1 MRIKLVSC
9 LLLFGALLSARA
21 QEPATALNVLPD
33 TTTPSHL
40 SGDAPSLATQ
50 SDPDYRNV
58 LIGGATF
65 GASFDTA
72 GYTEANGNTASDAR
86 FFGQPSIAFRQ
97 TSRTANWTLSYT
109 PGVSVSQHD
118 TSSTQYTQNM
128 AADGFWR
135 VTPRLT
141 LHARQDY
148 SISTNPF
155 ETVGRVALLPD
166 LGGYFGPNYD
176 GVIPSSKRTGLV
188 SNADINYR
196 LTAHLG
202 VGITG
207 GFQQFNYSSLDN
219 SQLAQSGLVDST
231 VVNGSIY
238 VSDEISKRQ
247 TLGLQAAYMDIY
259 STGMQQSRVQVPA
272 VLLFD
277 TVRFTP
283 HAVLTVYAGPEYARS
298 SGLVPLPLPIT
309 PPVTAAVSQRDW
321 HPTAG
326 VTYAWSGTQDAL
338 VIDFS
343 RRVSSGGGLMSANTM
358 TYGNAA
364 FRSRLSRRWT
374 SEARVS
380 VDNQEALDLFGQ
392 NTYFRTIWTGGG
404 LVREVN
410 RSFSI
415 RLDGAYINQTGSGL
429 GFMPGNHGL
438 VQITFDVHFMKGLS
452 R

>member
-1 MRIKLVSC
+1 MRIKLISC

-21 QEPATALNVLPD
+21 QEPAAALNVLPD
-33 TTTPSHL
+33 TTAPSHL

-58 LIGGATF
+58 LVGGATF

-72 GYTEANGNTASDAR
+72 GYTDANGNTVSDVR
-86 FFGQPSIAFRQ
+86 VFGQPSIAFRQ
-97 TSRTANWTLSYT
+97 TYPTANWTLSYT

-118 TSSTQYTQNM
+118 TNSTEFTHNM
-128 AADGFWR
+128 AADGFWK

-176 GVIPSSKRTGLV
+176 GVIPYSKRTALV

-196 LTAHLG
+196 LTPHLG

-219 SQLAQSGLVDST
+219 SQLAAADLINST
-231 VVNGSIY
+231 VVNGSVY
-238 VSDEISKRQ
+238 LSDEISKKQ
-247 TLGLQAAYMDIY
+247 TLGVQAAYMDIY
-259 STGMQQSRVQVPA
+259 SYGMQQSRVQVPA
-272 VLLFD
+272 LLLFD

-298 SGLVPLPLPIT
+298 SGLVAPC
-309 PPVTAAVSQRDW
+309 Q
-321 HPTAG
+321 
-326 VTYAWSGTQDAL
+326 
-338 VIDFS
+338 S
-343 RRVSSGGGLMSANTM
+343 RR
-358 TYGNAA
+358 
-364 FRSRLSRRWT
+364 RSRRPSRN
-374 SEARVS
+374 V
-380 VDNQEALDLFGQ
+380 
-392 NTYFRTIWTGGG
+392 TGTP
-404 LVREVN
+404 RPE
-410 RSFSI
+410 
-415 RLDGAYINQTGSGL
+415 
-429 GFMPGNHGL
+429 
-438 VQITFDVHFMKGLS
+438 
-452 R
+452 

>member
-1 MRIKLVSC
+1 MRIKLISC

-50 SDPDYRNV
+50 SDPDYRNILV
-58 LIGGATF
+58 GSATF

-72 GYTEANGNTASDAR
+72 GYTDANGNTAGDVR

-97 TSRTANWTLSYT
+97 TTPTANWTLSYT
-109 PGVSVSQHD
+109 PGVKCQPARYKLHSVHAKYGGRWVLEGDAASDTACATGLQH
-118 TSSTQYTQNM
+118 
-128 AADGFWR
+128 
-135 VTPRLT
+135 
-141 LHARQDY
+141 LHQ
-148 SISTNPF
+148 SI

-202 VGITG
+202 LGITG

-219 SQLAQSGLVDST
+219 SQLAAADLINST
-231 VVNGSIY
+231 VVNGSVY
-238 VSDEISKRQ
+238 LSDQISKRQ

-259 STGMQQSRVQVPA
+259 SYGMQQSRVQVPA
-272 VLLFD
+272 MLLFD
-277 TVRFTP
+277 TVKFTP
-283 HAVLTVYAGPEYARS
+283 HAVLTVYAGPQYARS

-309 PPVTAAVSQRDW
+309 PPIMASVSQHDW

-338 VIDFS
+338 VFDFS
-343 RRVSSGGGLMSANTM
+343 RRVSSGG
-358 TYGNAA
+358 
-364 FRSRLSRRWT
+364 
-374 SEARVS
+374 
-380 VDNQEALDLFGQ
+380 D
-392 NTYFRTIWTGGG
+392 
-404 LVREVN
+404 
-410 RSFSI
+410 
-415 RLDGAYINQTGSGL
+415 
-429 GFMPGNHGL
+429 
-438 VQITFDVHFMKGLS
+438 
-452 R
+452 

>member
-1 MRIKLVSC
+1 MRIKLIAC
-9 LLLFGALLSARA
+9 LLLFGALLTARA
-21 QEPATALNVLPD
+21 QEPSVALNVLPD
-33 TTTPSHL
+33 ATTPSHP

-50 SDPDYRNV
+50 SDPDYRNILV
-58 LIGGATF
+58 GSATF

-72 GYTEANGNTASDAR
+72 GYTDANGNTVGNAR

-97 TSRTANWTLSYT
+97 TYPTANWTLSYT

-118 TSSTQYTQNM
+118 TGSTQYTQNM
-128 AADGFWR
+128 AADGFWKA
-135 VTPRLT
+135 TPRLT

-188 SNADINYR
+188 SNADISYR
-196 LTAHLG
+196 LTPHIA

-207 GFQQFNYSSLDN
+207 GFQQFNYSSLDTT
-219 SQLAQSGLVDST
+219 QLAAADLIDST
-231 VVNGSIY
+231 VVNGSIFI
-238 VSDEISKRQ
+238 SDEISKKQ
-247 TLGLQAAYMDIY
+247 TLGVQAAYIDIY
-259 STGMQQSRVQVPA
+259 SYGEQQSRVQAPA
-272 VLLFD
+272 LLLFD

-298 SGLVPLPLPIT
+298 SGLGSVVQHNLY
-309 PPVTAAVSQRDW
+309 
-321 HPTAG
+321 PTIG
-326 VTYAWSGTQDAL
+326 VTFAWSGKQDAL

-343 RRVSSGGGLMSANTM
+343 RRISSGGGLMVANTM
-358 TYGNAA
+358 TYGSAA
-364 FRSRLSRRWT
+364 FRSKLTKRWT
-374 SEARVS
+374 TEVRVS
-380 VDNQEALDLFGQ
+380 VDNQEALELFDQ

-410 RSFSI
+410 RNLSI

-438 VQITFDVHFMKGLS
+438 VQITFDVHFMKGLG